1 MGRSVSSVENTLGGK
16 VFLKILD
23 ALGNR
28 VPEKCF
34 EEVYNL
40 ILKGV
45 KSEDDIKTLTPE
57 QIRKV
62 FKEKYPIRGEIFL

>member
-1 MGRSVSSVENTLGGK
+1 MGRSVSSVENIFGGK
-16 VFLKILD
+16 VFLKVLD
-23 ALGNR
+23 ALGNK
-28 VPEKCF
+28 VPVKCF

-40 ILKGV
+40 ILEGV
-45 KSEDDIKTLTPE
+45 KSEGDIKTLTPG